1 LAQFSGTSTDHDPE
15 MTRTEASM
23 TTVSDRGKWMALI
36 AALLGWLF
44 DGFEIGL
51 FPLVGPSALDEL
63 LHTEIAA
70 NPAVKGQWFGVIMA
84 VFLVGAAT
92 GGVLF
97 GWLGDRLGRVRGM
110 SFSIATYAIFTGL
123 CGFATE
129 AWQIALLRFIAAL
142 GMGGE
147 WSLGVALLNEVWPDR
162 SRACMAGLIGAAANV
177 GMLLVGILSLVL
189 VSLIGH
195 VGDWMGAMGVPT
207 GTQEYLLSG
216 DGWRLLMMA
225 GALPAVLVF
234 FVRLM
239 VPESEKWTEQR
250 NRGGTAYWANRDL
263 IGVLVGG
270 ASAAIVIFLW
280 SPAFESLLSQWST
293 ASVDGAGT
301 RSIILLRLLGTTL
314 GLVAALLGY
323 MFPVMQYLRRS
334 ETAGEFTRVDSR
346 KYLARMMLGASLAGV
361 ALLGTWGSLQ
371 WAPKWA
377 IALAKETRGGEPWLH
392 AKEYT
397 QISLATGAILGTI
410 AAAWLAGR
418 IGRRATYVLMCLAS
432 FTSLVALY
440 QIVEEFGVLMLTLT
454 FFAGATTAAFYGWF
468 PLYFPELFPTNIRA
482 TSQGFAFNFGRV
494 LSAVGALQTASLTA
508 YFAHGIAPE
517 RIELEAFPHAGSV
530 LAGIYLIGV
539 FLIWLGPE
547 TKDSGLPD

>member
-1 LAQFSGTSTDHDPE
+1 
-15 MTRTEASM
+15 
-23 TTVSDRGKWMALI
+23 MALV

-51 FPLVGPSALDEL
+51 FPLIGPSALDEL
-63 LHTEIAA
+63 LRDEIAA

-177 GMLLVGILSLVL
+177 GMLLVGILSLIL
-189 VSLIGH
+189 ISLMGH
-195 VGDWMGAMGVPT
+195 VGDLMSTLGVPAET
-207 GTQEYLLSG
+207 REYLLSG
-216 DGWRLLMMA
+216 SGWRLLMMA

-239 VPESEKWTEQR
+239 VPESEKWAEQKE
-250 NRGGTAYWANRDL
+250 RGGTAYWATSDL
-263 IGVLVGG
+263 LGVLVGG
-270 ASAAIVIFLW
+270 ASAAAVIFLW
-280 SPAFESLLSQWST
+280 SPAFEAVLAQWIPASADSGT
-293 ASVDGAGT
+293 AGIMFFV
-301 RSIILLRLLGTTL
+301 RVLGTAA
-314 GLVAALLGY
+314 GLVGALLGF
-323 MFPVMQYLRRS
+323 MFPVTQYLKRS
-334 ETAGEFTRVDSR
+334 ESTGEFAGAEKR
-346 KYLARMMLGASLAGV
+346 KYLGRMMLGAALAGV

-377 IALAKETRGGEPWLH
+377 IALAQADSSGAATLH

-397 QISLATGAILGTI
+397 QISLSAGAIIGTI

-418 IGRRATYVLMCLAS
+418 IGRRITYVLMCIAS
-432 FTSLVALY
+432 FVSLVAMY
-440 QIVEEFGVLMLTLT
+440 QSVQAFGPMMLSLA
-454 FFAGATTAAFYGWF
+454 FLAGGTTAAFYGWF
-468 PLYFPELFPTNIRA
+468 PLYFPELFPTSIRA
-482 TSQGFAFNFGRV
+482 TCQGFAFNFGRV

-508 YFAHGIAPE
+508 YFARGVDPQ

-547 TKDSGLPD
+547 TKDLELPQ